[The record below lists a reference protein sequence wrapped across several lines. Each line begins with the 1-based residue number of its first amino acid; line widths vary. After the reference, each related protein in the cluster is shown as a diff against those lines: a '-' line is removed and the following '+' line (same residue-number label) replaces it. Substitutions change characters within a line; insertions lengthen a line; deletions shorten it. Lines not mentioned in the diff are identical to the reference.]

1 MSSSTEVDEKKS
13 QILQQEY
20 NRYQNLIQELE
31 SQSQT
36 IQQQI
41 QEHIIVDHTLT
52 SISPENRKNRKC
64 FKMIGGVL
72 IEKTI
77 DEVLIILNDELK
89 KLQLQRTN
97 IDKELKINK
106 DKLENWIKSKK
117 VKIVKN

>member
-1 MSSSTEVDEKKS
+1 MSSTEVDEKKS
-13 QILQQEY
+13 QLLQQEY

-41 QEHIIVDHTLT
+41 QEHVIVDHSLT
-52 SISPENRKNRKC
+52 AIEPEKRQGRKC

-77 DEVLIILNDELK
+77 DEVIKILSDELK
-89 KLQLQRTN
+89 QLTNQRQE
-97 IDKELKINK
+97 IDKELKASRE
-106 DKLENWIKSKK
+106 KLESWIKSNKI
-117 VKIVKN
+117 KIVKN